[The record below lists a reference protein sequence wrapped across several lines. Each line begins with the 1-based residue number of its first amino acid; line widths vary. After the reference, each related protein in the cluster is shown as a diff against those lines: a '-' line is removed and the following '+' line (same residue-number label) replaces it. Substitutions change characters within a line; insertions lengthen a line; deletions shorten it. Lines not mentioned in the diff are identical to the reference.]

1 MWKFDCSKIYYFVF
15 MMSISYYDMH
25 YILFCIS
32 VKRKSYNLTA
42 LTEIEEKNDDNSNTL
57 LEIAIIY

>member
-1 MWKFDCSKIYYFVF
+1 MWKADCSKIYYFVF
-15 MMSISYYDMH
+15 MMSISYHDMH
-25 YILFCIS
+25 YVLFCI
-32 VKRKSYNLTA
+32 KRKSYNLTA